1 MFEKRAQTN
10 ASEIGTRAR
19 ERTRGDAKRP
29 RSAVTSGRKL
39 FVEGDPNSA
48 WSRRY
53 HDLVV
58 SHVSDLGGPD
68 LLSAARMSLI
78 RRVSAIEV
86 ELEQMDGQLSMGQP
100 VDLDKY
106 TRAAGHLRRL
116 FETLGLD
123 RVARDVSTADT
134 FPLEQEFDDV
144 AEVSD
149 DQPTREAR
157 ALAAYLRLIK
167 GDNTRT

>member
-123 RVARDVSTADT
+123 RVARDVSTATRFPWNRNLTMLLRSATTNLRVSLERWRRT
-134 FPLEQEFDDV
+134 F
-144 AEVSD
+144 
-149 DQPTREAR
+149 
-157 ALAAYLRLIK
+157 
-167 GDNTRT
+167 G